1 MSIHRTH
8 LLATHDQWDLNS
20 KGQSRPTGRMQ
31 TWHSAGS
38 NYTGRR
44 ANSVAQQHSVASCT
58 QWPMASSVASCAM
71 RLTLLTFDLLLRVC
85 FFNLQRENVTSVKL
99 NMKILLRIFCS
110 VVGDDFL
117 VSSGTRAFQ
126 EKPLDDNRRTGQWR
140 VSVQVNLHYVPLHL
154 APHHR
159 ELRLWIA

>member
-1 MSIHRTH
+1 MQHTINGTSIQRVNQDQ
-8 LLATHDQWDLNS
+8 LAEC
-20 KGQSRPTGRMQ
+20 RPGIPRGAITQ
-31 TWHSAGS
+31 AGGAHGEQ
-38 NYTGRR
+38 Y
-44 ANSVAQQHSVASCT
+44 
-58 QWPMASSVASCAM
+58 SVASCAM

-126 EKPLDDNRRTGQWR
+126 EKPLDDKRRTGQWR
-140 VSVQVNLHYVPLHL
+140 VSVQVMNLCYALSGNCTHTFCT
-154 APHHR
+154 
-159 ELRLWIA
+159 